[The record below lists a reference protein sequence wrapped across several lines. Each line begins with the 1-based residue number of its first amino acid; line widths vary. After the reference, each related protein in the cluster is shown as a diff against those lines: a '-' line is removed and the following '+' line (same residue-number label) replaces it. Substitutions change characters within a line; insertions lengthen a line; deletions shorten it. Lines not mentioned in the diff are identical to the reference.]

1 MCYRDSYGFLTNFGC
16 KRKKKKKSNIKEKE
30 KRKGPKGEGSLLPL
44 NQITVIGNDKFY

>member
-1 MCYRDSYGFLTNFGC
+1 MVC

-44 NQITVIGNDKFY
+44 NQKTHWT